1 MTFPSFNRL
10 GTGLAALLTIVLGI
24 LLLASLQDIPL
35 DARGLSSLVEMH
47 MDESGVQHPVTAVL
61 LNFRGYD
68 TWLEIGVLYLA
79 ILGVLTFQRRSDL
92 RDIVPLP
99 AAEPVLNWL
108 IRLLVPLMVL
118 TSGYLLWMGKFS
130 AGGAFQAGVVLGAAG
145 VLLWLAGYTSV
156 ASITAWRF
164 RFLLAFGFLIFLIIA
179 AATVLAGQ
187 ALLQYPVPY
196 AGDLILLIETAAT
209 ISIGWIVA
217 ALIIGLQPS
226 ERHRPRHE
234 TRRDQPL

>member
-1 MTFPSFNRL
+1 MTHAPHNRL
-10 GTGLAALLTIVLGI
+10 QTGLVALLAIVLGV
-24 LLLASLQDIPL
+24 LLLIALNDMPL
-35 DARGLSSLVEMH
+35 EARGLSSVVAAH
-47 MDESGVQHPVTAVL
+47 MESSGVQHPVTAVL

-92 RDIVPLP
+92 RDIARLP

-145 VLLWLAGYTSV
+145 VLLWLAGYTSI
-156 ASITAWRF
+156 AAITAWRF
-164 RFLLAFGFLIFLIIA
+164 RFLLGFGFLTFLIVA
-179 AATVLAGQ
+179 AGTVLTGR
-187 ALLQYPVPY
+187 ALLQFPLPH

-209 ISIGWIVA
+209 ISIGLIVA
-217 ALIIGLQPS
+217 ALIIGLQPADPHHPHDEHS
-226 ERHRPRHE
+226 P
-234 TRRDQPL
+234 